1 MKNKIL
7 IISFL
12 IIYGLSLISLLTPDQ
27 KISFTER
34 RYLKEFPSF
43 KLDSEYSKDLESYLL
58 DHFAFRDT
66 FRKLKAE
73 YNYHFLLKEENN
85 DVIFYKNGIYKTLY
99 PLNYQSLNNYLTYL
113 TKINELLTKDNMVYI
128 SIVPDKNYYLSKKN
142 FLKLDYETIYAEI
155 KKLDYNFIDI
165 RNTLNLDSYYLTDTH
180 WKEEKLEKTVNLILT
195 EMGIT
200 PQNIPYKS
208 HSFSNFKGVY
218 YNEAAL
224 NSPPDTLIYLT
235 SYYTDH
241 AQVNYLENKNLH
253 TIYNTSKLNS
263 FDPYEIYLDGAS
275 SYIEINNSSSLTN
288 RELII
293 FRDSFGSSITPLL
306 IPYFKKITVIDN
318 RYIGSKSFI
327 NMLEF
332 TNQDILFLNSTLL
345 INESFT
351 LKK

>member
-113 TKINELLTKDNMVYI
+113 T
-128 SIVPDKNYYLSKKN
+128 NYYLSKKN

-200 PQNIPYKS
+200 
-208 HSFSNFKGVY
+208 
-218 YNEAAL
+218 
-224 NSPPDTLIYLT
+224 
-235 SYYTDH
+235 
-241 AQVNYLENKNLH
+241 
-253 TIYNTSKLNS
+253 
-263 FDPYEIYLDGAS
+263 
-275 SYIEINNSSSLTN
+275 
-288 RELII
+288 
-293 FRDSFGSSITPLL
+293 
-306 IPYFKKITVIDN
+306 
-318 RYIGSKSFI
+318 
-327 NMLEF
+327 
-332 TNQDILFLNSTLL
+332 
-345 INESFT
+345 
-351 LKK
+351 

>member
-12 IIYGLSLISLLTPDQ
+12 IIIYSLSLISLLTPDQ

-165 RNTLNLDSYYLTDTH
+165 RSTLNLDSYYLTDTH

-224 NSPPDTLIYLT
+224 NSPP
-235 SYYTDH
+235 
-241 AQVNYLENKNLH
+241 
-253 TIYNTSKLNS
+253 
-263 FDPYEIYLDGAS
+263 
-275 SYIEINNSSSLTN
+275 
-288 RELII
+288 II
-293 FRDSFGSSITPLL
+293 
-306 IPYFKKITVIDN
+306 
-318 RYIGSKSFI
+318 
-327 NMLEF
+327 
-332 TNQDILFLNSTLL
+332 
-345 INESFT
+345 
-351 LKK
+351 